1 MNLVRPHD
9 VRIIACLSK
18 LLEPRLTLEIE
29 ILLSISNHST
39 STMILIQR
47 AIPFG
52 GPNCVQLG
60 SYTGSV
66 TFHTLQST
74 IPFEESITHMFG
86 KEHRTG
92 RLVYT
97 MGKPYA
103 YNGHTS
109 TQETPLYPPI
119 QSIADELSL
128 LFGVTFSTC
137 VANFYPNGTVGLG
150 AHSDDEQQS
159 EHIVTLSFGAHRKFA
174 FTKNDKTETHSFLL
188 PNSSVLVMSGATF
201 QRDWKHAI
209 PKMKCDSP
217 RISLT
222 FRAY

>member
-1 MNLVRPHD
+1 M
-9 VRIIACLSK
+9 IIID
-18 LLEPRLTLEIE
+18 RTL
-29 ILLSISNHST
+29 
-39 STMILIQR
+39 
-47 AIPFG
+47 PFG

-60 SYTGSV
+60 SYTGPV
-66 TFHTLQST
+66 TFHTLQSM
-74 IPFEESITHMFG
+74 IPFEESVTHMFG
-86 KEHRTG
+86 HEIRTG

-97 MGKPYA
+97 MGKPYT

-109 TQETPLYPPI
+109 TKDTPFPTPI
-119 QSIADELSL
+119 QSIIEELSL
-128 LFGVTFSTC
+128 LFGVTFTTC

-174 FTKNDKTETHSFLL
+174 FTKKDKTETHSFLL